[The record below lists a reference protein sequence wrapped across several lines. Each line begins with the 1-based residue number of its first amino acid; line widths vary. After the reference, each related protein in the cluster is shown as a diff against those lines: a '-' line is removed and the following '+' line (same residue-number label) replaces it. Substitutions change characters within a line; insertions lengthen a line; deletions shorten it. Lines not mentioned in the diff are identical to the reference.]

1 MAGVHSVRATYP
13 LSRAHTSAQ
22 PSDPRQTAGRV
33 QILHLCCGLAH
44 CAEEK
49 TKALWGTSLAQGHIS
64 KQGRLFHPDSISSQ
78 EHSWG
83 CEPSWVQTEVLSPL
97 PSD

>member
-1 MAGVHSVRATYP
+1 MAGVHSVQFIP
-13 LSRAHTSAQ
+13 FPEHTLLHSQ
-22 PSDPRQTAGRV
+22 VIPDRQWD
-33 QILHLCCGLAH
+33 LHLCCGLAH

-49 TKALWGTSLAQGHIS
+49 TEALLGTSLAQGHIS
-64 KQGRLFHPDSISSQ
+64 NQGRTFYPDSISSQ
-78 EHSWG
+78 EHSWR